1 MNILQATT
9 TVTDKHTDAVK
20 RLQMNILQATSAVT
34 DEHTDAVTVVTD
46 EHTAG
51 NQNIYI

>member
-1 MNILQATT
+1 MNILQAAT

-20 RLQMNILQATSAVT
+20 T
-34 DEHTDAVTVVTD
+34 VTD

-51 NQNIYI
+51 NHNGYR

>member
-9 TVTDKHTDAVK
+9 TVTDKLTDAVK
-20 RLQMNILQATSAVT
+20 T
-34 DEHTDAVTVVTD
+34 VTD

-51 NQNIYI
+51 NHNSYR

>member
-9 TVTDKHTDAVK
+9 TVTD
-20 RLQMNILQATSAVT
+20 
-34 DEHTDAVTVVTD
+34 EHTDTVTMVTD

-51 NQNIYI
+51 NHNSYR